1 LVSAGISSLRLRLTS
16 VDIDNPGA
24 LSEYYKLLLS
34 VLRVIVSVVLGRGT
48 QNEQMLEQARH
59 FLALHRPSMVGIFKR
74 RAKIG
79 AAMDG
84 GLDVTVDDL
93 VELYVLL
100 ISVTGFLEV
109 SPIDST
115 GPSC

>member
-1 LVSAGISSLRLRLTS
+1 MVSAGISSLRLRLTS

-100 ISVTGFLEV
+100 VSVTGFLEV